1 MRSEKVGLDHAE
13 PHEQKCLDFSFHV
26 TGGN

>member
-1 MRSEKVGLDHAE
+1 MRSEKVELDHAG
-13 PHEQKCLDFSFHV
+13 PHEQKSLDFSFHV